1 MRPFLRLLSAMLVGI
16 ACAGGALAQDYP
28 NKPIRMMVAYPPGGA
43 NDLLARIVAQKLS
56 EAWGQPVVTENKP
69 GANAI
74 IGTEAAR
81 KSAPDGYTLLMGATG
96 SHTINPALYNK
107 LPYDPVRDFAPVM
120 LVASA
125 PVVFFV
131 HPDVPVKSIAELV
144 ALAKAEPGKLN
155 YAAGASLF
163 NLAAELFKSRTGS
176 QITYVAYRGSVP
188 AMTDVIGGQVQVGV
202 DVIQTPL
209 PHIREGKLR
218 ALAVTS
224 AARSPVAAD
233 IPTMSEA
240 GVADYEITAWSG
252 LYVPAGTPQDIIAKL
267 EAETRRIL
275 QMPDVREKIHQV
287 GYEPS
292 ALGPAAFA
300 GLMDREI
307 RQFSKIIADANIPK
321 LD

>member
-1 MRPFLRLLSAMLVGI
+1 MAWTGD
-16 ACAGGALAQDYP
+16 AAAQPYP

-56 EAWGQPVVTENKP
+56 DAWGQPVVTENKP

-74 IGTEAAR
+74 IGTEAAK

-131 HPDVPVKSIAELV
+131 HPDLPVKSIGELV
-144 ALAKAEPGKLN
+144 ALAKEQPGKLN

-163 NLAAELFKSRTGS
+163 NLAAELFKSRTGT

-209 PHIREGKLR
+209 PHIKEGKLR

-224 AARSPVAAD
+224 TARSPAAPE
-233 IPTMSEA
+233 IPTMAEA
-240 GVADYEITAWSG
+240 GVAEYEITAWSG
-252 LYVPAGTPQDIIAKL
+252 LYAPAGTPQEIVAKL

-275 QMPDVREKIHQV
+275 QMADVREKIHQV
-287 GYEPS
+287 GYEPR
-292 ALGPAAFA
+292 ALGAADFA
-300 GLMDREI
+300 RIMDREI
-307 RQFSKIIADANIPK
+307 KQFAKVIADARIPK